1 MPDTS
6 TLAPQAPDQMHRR
19 FRWWWPVVAV
29 AAILVVATLPRVLAT
44 PSRVDRVT
52 LVNHTQYAV
61 VVDVNGGHD
70 DGWMGL
76 GTAERETATDV
87 RDVIDQGDVWTFRFT
102 SQGYDAGE
110 VRITKADLKR
120 SDWKVVIP
128 AAVGERLAGQGAT
141 PTPPPGF

>member
-6 TLAPQAPDQMHRR
+6 TLAPQAPGQLHRK

-29 AAILVVATLPRVLAT
+29 AAILVVAMLPRVLAT
-44 PSRVDRVT
+44 PSRVGRVT

-61 VVDVNGGHD
+61 VVEVSGGGN
-70 DGWMGL
+70 DGWMSL

-102 SQGYDAGE
+102 SQGYDGGE
-110 VRITKADLKR
+110 LRVTKADLKHSGWR
-120 SDWKVVIP
+120 LAIP
-128 AAVGERLAGQGAT
+128 AAVGARLAGEGAT
-141 PTPPPGF
+141 PTLPPGF

>member
-6 TLAPQAPDQMHRR
+6 TLAPQSPDQLHRR
-19 FRWWWPVVAV
+19 FRWWWPAVAV
-29 AAILVVATLPRVLAT
+29 AAILVVAILPRALAT
-44 PSRVDRVT
+44 PSNVDRVT
-52 LVNHTQYAV
+52 LENHTQYAV
-61 VVDVNGGHD
+61 VVDVSGRSA

-110 VRITKADLKR
+110 VQITKADLKR
-120 SDWKVVIP
+120 SGWKVAIP
-128 AAVGERLAGQGAT
+128 AAVGERLARQGVT